1 MEQSEYRLN
10 VFKKIEEFEKQGIFD
25 QDAEDDPETLPL
37 LPNKID
43 YLQKKL
49 INKILTA
56 LTLKKGREFFEGQ
69 EAAGNLIIKDII
81 GTENLLGVN
90 DGAIVTCNHFHPFDN
105 YIALKAVR
113 PCLKKDRL
121 FKVIREGNY
130 TNPPKGFELFM
141 KHGDTLPLSSNHQTM
156 RKFLDALKVLLQERH
171 EKVLVYPEQ
180 SLWWN
185 YRKPKPLKNGA
196 FNFAVTNNVPI
207 IPLFITMEDTEKI
220 GNDGF
225 PIQAYTAFILPPIYS
240 DPNLSKQENITRM
253 KETNYKLWV
262 EVYEKFYKI
271 PLKYT
276 CDEK

>member
-1 MEQSEYRLN
+1 MEKSQYRLD
-10 VFKKIEEFEKQGIFD
+10 VLKKIEEFEKKGIFD
-25 QDAEDDPETLPL
+25 QDVEDDPETLPL

-49 INKILTA
+49 ISKILTA
-56 LTLKKGREFFEGQ
+56 ITLKKGGEFFEAQ
-69 EAAGNLIIKDII
+69 EASGNLIIKDII
-81 GTENLLGVN
+81 GTENLLNVTS
-90 DGAIVTCNHFHPFDN
+90 GAIVTCNHFHPFDN
-105 YIALKAVR
+105 YIILKALR
-113 PCLKKDRL
+113 PCLKKGRY

-130 TNPPKGFELFM
+130 TNPPKGFEMFM
-141 KHGDTLPLSSNHQTM
+141 RHGDTLPLSSNRDTM
-156 RKFLDALKVLLQERH
+156 RKFLDSLKVLLQDRH

-196 FNFAVTNNVPI
+196 FNFAVSNNVPVL
-207 IPLFITMEDTEKI
+207 PLFVTMEDTENI
-220 GNDGF
+220 GDDGF
-225 PIQAYTAFILPPIYS
+225 PIQAYTVFILPPIY
-240 DPNLSKQENITRM
+240 PNSELSKAQNISLM

-262 EVYEKFYKI
+262 KVYEEFYKI